1 MGPTT
6 TIGEIINRLVN
17 DGKGAP
23 ISGLAA
29 TPKQRHYWQLI
40 SLRDSEGRQVW
51 TYEEAATIAYEEGR
65 KV

>member
-1 MGPTT
+1 MELETVE
-6 TIGEIINRLVN
+6 EIINRLVN

-23 ISGLAA
+23 ISGHAA

-40 SLRDSEGRQVW
+40 SLKDSEGRQVW